1 MPTST
6 RIVRLIQF
14 HYIDSHKPNASIQ
27 DGITLIMYAMEY
39 LGDSLAN
46 PIKINIEWQIR
57 RPPNVSPPASS
68 EHQKRHGGNSISSE
82 NEIIKGDIKPRI
94 IWVELFVSRLFCEF
108 TALWSWVISS
118 FSSCISGACPPP
130 SFHHPSILAR
140 SKVALYD
147 VFVMMEP

>member
-57 RPPNVSPPASS
+57 RLVNVRPPASS
-68 EHQKRHGGNSISSE
+68 EHQKRHGGNNISSE
-82 NEIIKGDIKPRI
+82 NVIISGDIKPRI
-94 IWVELFVSRLFCEF
+94 I
-108 TALWSWVISS
+108 
-118 FSSCISGACPPP
+118 
-130 SFHHPSILAR
+130 
-140 SKVALYD
+140 
-147 VFVMMEP
+147 

>member
-1 MPTST
+1 MSTST

-94 IWVELFVSRLFCEF
+94 I
-108 TALWSWVISS
+108 
-118 FSSCISGACPPP
+118 
-130 SFHHPSILAR
+130 
-140 SKVALYD
+140 
-147 VFVMMEP
+147 